1 MGTGPLT
8 SVLDTLFRD
17 LKTGVKEKRSSLE
30 DRWSE
35 IVGSAFARHTKGVIR
50 TGKIL
55 AVWVDDSALASELA
69 QKYQGTI
76 LKNAQTVLGEETVQ
90 KIVFRVGETR

>member
-1 MGTGPLT
+1 MATGPLT

-17 LKTGVKEKRSSLE
+17 LKTGVKEKRSSLQ
-30 DRWSE
+30 DRWNE
-35 IVGSAFARHTKGVIR
+35 IVGPSFARHTKGVLR
-50 TGKIL
+50 TGNTL

-76 LKNAQTVLGEETVQ
+76 LKNAQGILGEGAVK
-90 KIVFRVGETR
+90 KIVFRVGEIR